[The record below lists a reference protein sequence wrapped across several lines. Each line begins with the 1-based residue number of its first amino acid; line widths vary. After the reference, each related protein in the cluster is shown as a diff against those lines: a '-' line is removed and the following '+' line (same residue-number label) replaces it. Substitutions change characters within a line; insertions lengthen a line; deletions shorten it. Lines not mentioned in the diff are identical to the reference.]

1 MKLTPISNIE
11 VLGRF
16 VSSLRSLLFTNFF
29 FLIENKKEND
39 IFNRKYKKKNNEMSK
54 FEQLIFIKLVP
65 QDSLFRLHSLDNL
78 ILDETTYDKQ
88 LF

>member
-16 VSSLRSLLFTNFF
+16 VSCLRPLLFTKFF

-39 IFNRKYKKKNNEMSK
+39 IFNRKYKKQNNEMSK

-78 ILDETTYDKQ
+78 ILGETTYDKQ

>member
-1 MKLTPISNIE
+1 
-11 VLGRF
+11 
-16 VSSLRSLLFTNFF
+16 
-29 FLIENKKEND
+29 
-39 IFNRKYKKKNNEMSK
+39 MSK